1 MSLSIKQDK
10 DYTKK
15 EREVFAYLTL
25 HGTQRVVGSASLKE
39 IDYSADY
46 DLMEYVS
53 FERSEEMYNL
63 ILTLFREKFRTAYKS
78 KNIWITDFKCGVLA
92 GGIPVRWKKA
102 DIDKGFQT
110 IDDVKIYFVDCL
122 QEKST
127 IKLDAIT
134 LIDGLFHEF
143 SEIYF
148 ITFGDY
154 KTYEP
159 EYTKKVNIETSLLR
173 DVKKYV
179 DKGNYMKSLKRI
191 FAYLRISEKE
201 PALMQSLVDFF
212 NSPVGELSSYKSDL
226 ELVTIMIDQTFKPIA
241 KSHIIYNLKHIEK
254 HISPHFK
261 DLVKSILNEKTEA
274 KIKKHTEQVE
284 EILNMQIQEKTKE
297 FIANNK
303 KIYSY
308 IKV

>member
-1 MSLSIKQDK
+1 MSLSIKQPK

-25 HGTQRVVGSASLKE
+25 HGTQRVVGSASIKE
-39 IDYSADY
+39 MDYSADY

-53 FERSEEMYNL
+53 FERTAEMYEL

-92 GGIPVRWKKA
+92 GGKPIRWKKE
-102 DIDKGFQT
+102 DIEKGFQ
-110 IDDVKIYFVDCL
+110 IIEDVKIYFVDCL

-134 LIDGLFHEF
+134 LINGLFHEF

-159 EYTKKVNIETSLLR
+159 EYTKKENIETSLLK
-173 DVKKYV
+173 DVRAYT
-179 DKGNYMKSLKRI
+179 DKGNYLKSLKRL
-191 FAYLRISEKE
+191 FAYLRISGKD
-201 PALMQSLVDFF
+201 PALTQSLVDYF
-212 NSPVGELSSYKSDL
+212 NSPVGELASYKSDL
-226 ELVTIMIDQTFKPIA
+226 ELVTIMISQSFKPVA
-241 KSHIIYNLKHIEK
+241 LKHIIFNLK
-254 HISPHFK
+254 YIAKKISPHFR
-261 DLVKSILNEKTEA
+261 DLVKSILQMKTAE
-274 KIKKHTEQVE
+274 KIKKHTEEVE